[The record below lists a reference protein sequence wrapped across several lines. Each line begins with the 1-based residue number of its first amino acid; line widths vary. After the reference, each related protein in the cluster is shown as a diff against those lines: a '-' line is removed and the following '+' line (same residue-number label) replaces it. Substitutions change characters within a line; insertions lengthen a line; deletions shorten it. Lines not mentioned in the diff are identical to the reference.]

1 MNIIVKSKQE
11 ILDRKLK
18 EYINTKIEK
27 LDQFFHNTQEII
39 VDINKTSLTDDAER
53 YEANA
58 MILASGTM
66 IHAKE
71 RAYDRFAVVDL
82 IYEKLRKQL
91 RKHKEKMLDRR
102 NSTRKKEADVVQ
114 ENEDTGVRI
123 VVDNDSQHFLRKP
136 TDVDEAL
143 IHLRDNELNFIAFR
157 DMKTEKVCV
166 LHAINRQEYGLIE
179 T

>member
-11 ILDRKLK
+11 ILDAKLK
-18 EYINTKIEK
+18 DYINTKIEK

-39 VDINKTSLTDDAER
+39 VDINKTSLSDDSER

-58 MILASGTM
+58 MILASGAM

-91 RKHKEKMLDRR
+91 RKHKEKMVDRR
-102 NSTRKKEADVVQ
+102 NSARKREIDVPQ
-114 ENEDTGVRI
+114 KNEDTGVR
-123 VVDNDSQHFLRKP
+123 VVLDEDSDHFVRKP
-136 TDVDEAL
+136 IDVDEAL
-143 IHLRDNELNFIAFR
+143 IQLRENDLNFITFR
-157 DMKTEKVCV
+157 DMQTEKICV
-166 LHAINRQEYGLIE
+166 LHALNRHEYGLIE